1 MKINKCKKG
10 CAKINVKK
18 FSIGGLIGVQ
28 VSSTV
33 NEVIRTILRLL
44 FFFYGNI
51 LNAQK
56 RKSSQKIP
64 NKKTSAQKT
73 IKATI
78 FCVQK
83 LLAGGKLFI
92 LRFFLNIEVVLVASF
107 TLLLSN
113 FRFGKM

>member
-1 MKINKCKKG
+1 M
-10 CAKINVKK
+10 
-18 FSIGGLIGVQ
+18 IGVQ
-28 VSSTV
+28 VSSIV

-44 FFFYGNI
+44 FFFFYGNI

-56 RKSSQKIP
+56 RKSSQKKP